1 MYTTASQPSILSPV
15 MRLLN
20 KMNLSQI
27 GGAFAATAVQRDAK
41 SDTTLSPATICEE
54 SWPAHDGC
62 VLRLRQ
68 TITHRN
74 YREFYAHAEA
84 LYQRGE
90 TALTVDLANC
100 ESITTAGLF
109 ALHSIV
115 ACFRGDTS
123 ADPESGW
130 SALRW
135 MAETNRSAGT
145 ASQVRLINVQPA
157 VAKRLQEEGLV
168 ANLGHA
174 IHALAGDYAT
184 M

>member
-1 MYTTASQPSILSPV
+1 MYTTASQPTTLSP
-15 MRLLN
+15 MIRLLN
-20 KMNLSQI
+20 KINL
-27 GGAFAATAVQRDAK
+27 FPTTAALSTMAVQHDGKKDAVP
-41 SDTTLSPATICEE
+41 SSTTIYEE
-54 SWPAHDGC
+54 DWSAHDSC

-74 YREFYAHAEA
+74 YRELYAHAEA

-90 TALTVDLANC
+90 TALTLDLSNC

-115 ACFRGDTS
+115 ACFRGDTP

-135 MAETNRSAGT
+135 MAETNRSVGAT
-145 ASQVRLINVQPA
+145 SSIRLVNVQPA

-168 ANLGHA
+168 V
-174 IHALAGDYAT
+174 AT
-184 M
+184 YV